1 MIWYQIPMSKPPKRS
16 WRPDLR
22 PPGLHM
28 GRGGRTKDRDVS
40 ERRCIVTG
48 ETAPKAGLIRF
59 VVGPDGTVVPD
70 VLEKLP
76 GRGMWVAADR
86 AALDKAGKGQFS
98 RSAKAPVVVPD
109 GLADEVERQMVRRVV
124 DLIALARKAG
134 LAVCGF
140 EKVKGWLAG
149 GERVRALLQASDGSE
164 RGKTKLWTPEGAR
177 YFGCLTAQELGLAFG
192 RGEVIHGALASGRL
206 SDRVVEEATKL
217 KGLRE
222 IDGGEGTVGKD
233 K

>member
-1 MIWYQIPMSKPPKRS
+1 
-16 WRPDLR
+16 
-22 PPGLHM
+22 M

-48 ETAPKAGLIRF
+48 EVAPKAGLIRF

-76 GRGMWVAADR
+76 GRGMWVTADR
-86 AALDKAGKGQFS
+86 AALEKAGKGQFS
-98 RSAKAPVVVPD
+98 KSAKAPVQVPD
-109 GLADEVERQMVRRVV
+109 GLVDEVERQLARRVV
-124 DLIALARKAG
+124 DLIAMARKAG

-140 EKVKGWLAG
+140 EKVKSWVSG
-149 GERVRALLQASDGSE
+149 GERVRVLVQASDGSE
-164 RGKTKLWTPEGAR
+164 RGKAKLWTPEGAR

-206 SDRVVEEATKL
+206 SDRVVEEAVKL

-222 IDGGEGTVGKD
+222 IEGGEGTDRKD
-233 K
+233 

>member
-1 MIWYQIPMSKPPKRS
+1 
-16 WRPDLR
+16 
-22 PPGLHM
+22 M

-48 ETAPKAGLIRF
+48 DTLPKEGLIRF
-59 VVGPDGTVVPD
+59 VVGPDNMVVPD

-76 GRGMWVAADR
+76 GRGMWVTANRD
-86 AALDKAGKGQFS
+86 ALDKAGKGQFS
-98 RSAKAPVVVPD
+98 KSAKAPVQVMD
-109 GLADEVERQMVRRVV
+109 GLADEVERQMARRII

-149 GERVRALLQASDGSE
+149 GEDVRALMQASDGSE

-177 YFGCLTAQELGLAFG
+177 YFGCLTSQELGLAFG
-192 RGEVIHGALASGRL
+192 RGEVVHGALASGRL
-206 SDRVVEEATKL
+206 SDRVVEEAAKL

-222 IDGGEGTVGKD
+222 IDGGEGTAEED
-233 K
+233 KKAT

>member
-1 MIWYQIPMSKPPKRS
+1 
-16 WRPDLR
+16 
-22 PPGLHM
+22 M

-59 VVGPDGTVVPD
+59 VIGPDNLVYPD

-76 GRGMWVAADR
+76 GRGMWVTASRD
-86 AALDKAGKGQFS
+86 ALDKAGKGQFS
-98 RSAKAPVVVPD
+98 KSAKQAVNVPV
-109 GLADEVERQMVRRVV
+109 GLTDEVERQLARRVV

-134 LAVCGF
+134 SAVCGF
-140 EKVKGWLAG
+140 EKVKGWVSG

-192 RGEVIHGALASGRL
+192 RGEVVHGALASGRL
-206 SDRVVEEATKL
+206 SDRVVEEAVKL
-217 KGLRE
+217 KSLRE
-222 IDGGEGTVGKD
+222 IEGGEGTDRKD
-233 K
+233 KETT